1 MLKLKRYLKPYIALF
16 LGAIILLFGQAL
28 LELTLPNYMSDIVN
42 VGLQQGGITYSAPDA
57 IDAQSMQLM
66 QLFMSEEDRATI
78 DGVYTQLSEGEQLT
92 ELQKTFPKLQSGDY
106 ALIEEHAGGIDGAFS
121 RASYAL
127 VQAMET
133 IFGQSEM
140 GAIFGQSE
148 QSIGSVSA
156 EADSESSS
164 EGTVDMTVLH
174 QLVPLLQNEEM
185 LSSEVKDAIDSAIQ
199 TAAVTPESM
208 ISQTGPVMVKSIYQ
222 VLGADTDSI
231 QTTYILIDGLKML
244 GLTVLLT
251 GCAIGAGF
259 CLARLGA
266 GVGRDLRRDVFAKVT
281 YFNNNEM
288 DQFSTASLIT
298 RSTNDITQI
307 QNFLSMGLRMM
318 CFAPIMGFGGLIM
331 GLSKCVSLAWV
342 LALALIIMLGLILIL
357 FAVALPRFKK
367 MQKLVDRLNL
377 VSREELSGIMVVRA
391 FANQSFMQKRFDTAN
406 RDLTSNTLFV
416 NRAMA
421 TMMPVMTLV
430 MNGISLLIVWFG
442 GKQIEQSNLQVG
454 DMMAFIQYAMHVI
467 MSFLFISMMFI
478 MVPRASV
485 SADRINEVLET
496 ESSVQ
501 DKPDAKHLGS
511 DFKGVVEF
519 QDVSFRY
526 EGADADVL
534 EHVSFT
540 ARPGQTTAFIGS
552 TGSGKSTLINLI
564 PRFYDA
570 TGGRVLVDGI
580 DVRDIP
586 QQELR
591 DKIGYVPQKGLLF
604 SGTIATNLRYGDEN
618 APDEL
623 LQQSADIAQATE
635 FISEL
640 EKGFDTEISQGGTNV
655 SGGQRQRLSIAR
667 ALVKKAPI
675 YIFDDTF
682 SALDFKTDAKLRQAL
697 KGYTENA
704 TVFIVAQRVSTI
716 MQAEQ
721 IVVLDEG
728 RVVGIGTHRELLE
741 NCKTYREIAQSQLSK
756 EELA

>member
-127 VQAMET
+127 VQAME
-133 IFGQSEM
+133 
-140 GAIFGQSE
+140 AIAGQSE
-148 QSIGSVSA
+148 QSIGAIST
-156 EADSESSS
+156 ETDSESSS
-164 EGTVDMTVLH
+164 EGTVDMAALH
-174 QLVPLLQNEEM
+174 QLLPLLQNEEM
-185 LSSEVKDAIDSAIQ
+185 LSAEVKDAIDSAIQ
-199 TAAVTPESM
+199 AAAVTPESM
-208 ISQTGPVMVKSIYQ
+208 ISQTGPVLVKSFYK
-222 VLGADTDSI
+222 VLGADTDAI
-231 QTTYILIDGLKML
+231 QTNYILGDGLKML

-259 CLARLGA
+259 CLAQLGA
-266 GVGRDLRRDVFAKVT
+266 GVGRDLRRDVFARVT

-298 RSTNDITQI
+298 RSTNDITQV

-318 CFAPIMGFGGLIM
+318 CFAPIMGLGGLIM

-357 FAVALPRFKK
+357 FAVALPRFKR

-391 FANQSFMQKRFDTAN
+391 FANQSFMQKRFDSAN
-406 RDLTSNTLFV
+406 RDLTDNTLFV

-430 MNGISLLIVWFG
+430 MNGISLMIVWFG

-485 SADRINEVLET
+485 SADRINEILET
-496 ESSVQ
+496 ESSVK
-501 DKPDAKHLGS
+501 DKPDARHLSS

-564 PRFYDA
+564 PRFYDV
-570 TGGRVLVDGI
+570 TGGRVLVDGV

-586 QQELR
+586 QKELR
-591 DKIGYVPQKGLLF
+591 DHIGYVPQKGLLF
-604 SGTIATNLRYGDEN
+604 SGTIATNLRYGDED

-623 LQQSADIAQATE
+623 LGQSADIAQATE

-682 SALDFKTDAKLRQAL
+682 SALDFKTDARLRQAL

-716 MQAEQ
+716 MHAEQ

-728 RVVGIGTHRELLE
+728 RVVGIGTHRELLQ
-741 NCKTYREIAQSQLSK
+741 NCETYREIAQSQLSK

>member
-92 ELQKTFPKLQSGDY
+92 ELQKTFPKLQPGDY

-127 VQAMET
+127 VQAME
-133 IFGQSEM
+133 
-140 GAIFGQSE
+140 AIAGQSE
-148 QSIGSVSA
+148 QSIGAIST
-156 EADSESSS
+156 ETDSESSS
-164 EGTVDMTVLH
+164 EGTVDMAALH
-174 QLVPLLQNEEM
+174 QLLPLLQNEEM
-185 LSSEVKDAIDSAIQ
+185 LSAEVKDAIDSAIQ
-199 TAAVTPESM
+199 AAAVTPESM
-208 ISQTGPVMVKSIYQ
+208 ISQTGPVLVKSFYK
-222 VLGADTDSI
+222 VLGADTDAI
-231 QTTYILIDGLKML
+231 QTNYIIMDGLKML

-259 CLARLGA
+259 CLAQLGA

-298 RSTNDITQI
+298 RSTNDITQV

-318 CFAPIMGFGGLIM
+318 CFAPIMGLGGLIM

-357 FAVALPRFKK
+357 FAVALPRFKR

-391 FANQSFMQKRFDTAN
+391 FANQSFMQKRFDSAN
-406 RDLTSNTLFV
+406 RDLTDNTLFV

-430 MNGISLLIVWFG
+430 MNGISLMIVWFG

-485 SADRINEVLET
+485 SADRINEILET
-496 ESSVQ
+496 ESSVK
-501 DKPDAKHLGS
+501 DKPDARHLSS

-564 PRFYDA
+564 PRFYDV
-570 TGGRVLVDGI
+570 TGGRVLVDGV

-586 QQELR
+586 QKELR

-604 SGTIATNLRYGDEN
+604 SGTIATNLRYGDED

-623 LQQSADIAQATE
+623 LGQSADIAQATE

-682 SALDFKTDAKLRQAL
+682 SALDFKTDARLRQAL

-716 MQAEQ
+716 MHAEQ

-728 RVVGIGTHRELLE
+728 RVVGIGTHRELLQ
-741 NCKTYREIAQSQLSK
+741 NCETYREIAQSQLSK

>member
-92 ELQKTFPKLQSGDY
+92 ELQKTFPKLQPGDY

-127 VQAMET
+127 VQTMESMAAQS
-133 IFGQSEM
+133 GQSAPSGSSTE
-140 GAIFGQSE
+140 GTIDLSAVGQLLSVLQNPAMQDTIE
-148 QSIGSVSA
+148 QS
-156 EADSESSS
+156 
-164 EGTVDMTVLH
+164 
-174 QLVPLLQNEEM
+174 
-185 LSSEVKDAIDSAIQ
+185 IQ

-208 ISQTGPVMVKSIYQ
+208 ISQTGPVLVKSFYK
-222 VLGADTDSI
+222 VLGADTDAI
-231 QTTYILIDGLKML
+231 QTNYIIVDGLKML

-251 GCAIGAGF
+251 CCAIGAGF

-298 RSTNDITQI
+298 RSTNDITQV

-318 CFAPIMGFGGLIM
+318 CFAPIMGLGGLIM

-357 FAVALPRFKK
+357 FAVALPRFKR

-391 FANQSFMQKRFDTAN
+391 FANQSFMQKRFDSAN
-406 RDLTSNTLFV
+406 RDLTDNTLFV

-430 MNGISLLIVWFG
+430 MNGISLMIVWFG

-485 SADRINEVLET
+485 SADRINEILET
-496 ESSVQ
+496 ESSVK
-501 DKPDAKHLGS
+501 DKPDARHLGS

-564 PRFYDA
+564 PRFYDV
-570 TGGRVLVDGI
+570 TGGRVLVDGV

-586 QQELR
+586 QKELR

-604 SGTIATNLRYGDEN
+604 SGTIATNLRYGDED

-682 SALDFKTDAKLRQAL
+682 SALDFKTDARLRQAL

-716 MQAEQ
+716 MHAEQ

-728 RVVGIGTHRELLE
+728 RVVGIGTHRELLQ
-741 NCKTYREIAQSQLSK
+741 NCETYREIAQSQLSK

>member
-42 VGLQQGGITYSAPDA
+42 VGLQQGGITYSAPEA

-92 ELQKTFPKLQSGDY
+92 ELQKTFPKLQPGDY

-127 VQAMET
+127 VQTMESMAAQS
-133 IFGQSEM
+133 GQSAPSGSSTE
-140 GAIFGQSE
+140 GTIDLSAVGQLLSVLQNPAMQDTIE
-148 QSIGSVSA
+148 QS
-156 EADSESSS
+156 
-164 EGTVDMTVLH
+164 
-174 QLVPLLQNEEM
+174 
-185 LSSEVKDAIDSAIQ
+185 IQ

-208 ISQTGPVMVKSIYQ
+208 ISQTGPVLVKSFYK
-222 VLGADTDSI
+222 VLGADTDAI
-231 QTTYILIDGLKML
+231 QTNYIIVDGLKML

-251 GCAIGAGF
+251 CCAIGAGF

-298 RSTNDITQI
+298 RSTNDITQV

-318 CFAPIMGFGGLIM
+318 CFAPIMGLGGLIM

-357 FAVALPRFKK
+357 FAVALPRFKR

-391 FANQSFMQKRFDTAN
+391 FANQSFMQKRFDSAN
-406 RDLTSNTLFV
+406 RDLTDNTLFV

-430 MNGISLLIVWFG
+430 MNGISLMIVWFG

-485 SADRINEVLET
+485 SADRINEILET
-496 ESSVQ
+496 ESSVK
-501 DKPDAKHLGS
+501 DKPDARHLSS

-540 ARPGQTTAFIGS
+540 ACPGQTTAFIGS

-564 PRFYDA
+564 PRFYDV
-570 TGGRVLVDGI
+570 TGGRVLVDGV
-580 DVRDIP
+580 DVRDIL
-586 QQELR
+586 QKELR

-604 SGTIATNLRYGDEN
+604 SGTIATNLRYGDED

-623 LQQSADIAQATE
+623 LGQSADIAQATE

-682 SALDFKTDAKLRQAL
+682 SALDFKTDARLRQAL

-716 MQAEQ
+716 MHAEQ

-728 RVVGIGTHRELLE
+728 RVVGVGTHRELLQ
-741 NCKTYREIAQSQLSK
+741 NCETYREIAQSQLSK

>member
-92 ELQKTFPKLQSGDY
+92 ELQKTFPKLQPGDY

-127 VQAMET
+127 VQTMESMAAQS
-133 IFGQSEM
+133 GQSAPSGSSTE
-140 GAIFGQSE
+140 GTIDLSAVGQLLSMLQNPAMQDTIE
-148 QSIGSVSA
+148 QS
-156 EADSESSS
+156 
-164 EGTVDMTVLH
+164 
-174 QLVPLLQNEEM
+174 
-185 LSSEVKDAIDSAIQ
+185 IQ

-222 VLGADTDSI
+222 LLGADTDAI
-231 QTTYILIDGLKML
+231 QTNYIIMDGLKML

-259 CLARLGA
+259 CLAQLGA
-266 GVGRDLRRDVFAKVT
+266 GVGRDLRRDVFARVT

-318 CFAPIMGFGGLIM
+318 CFAPIMGLGGLIM

-357 FAVALPRFKK
+357 FAVALPRFKR

-391 FANQSFMQKRFDTAN
+391 FANQSFMQKRFDSAN
-406 RDLTSNTLFV
+406 RDLTDNTLFV

-430 MNGISLLIVWFG
+430 MNGISLMIVWFG

-485 SADRINEVLET
+485 SADRINEILET
-496 ESSVQ
+496 ESSVK
-501 DKPDAKHLGS
+501 DKPDARHLDS

-564 PRFYDA
+564 PRFYDV
-570 TGGRVLVDGI
+570 TGGRVLVDGV

-586 QQELR
+586 QKELR

-604 SGTIATNLRYGDEN
+604 SGTIATNLRYGDED

-682 SALDFKTDAKLRQAL
+682 SALDFKTDARLRQAL

-716 MQAEQ
+716 MHAEQ

-728 RVVGIGTHRELLE
+728 RVVGIGTHRELLQ
-741 NCKTYREIAQSQLSK
+741 NCETYREIAQSQLSK